1 MNRKPLA
8 RSRYTCHASVYSGSL
23 LPSQFL
29 NNTLT
34 IPKLYNLGKPNPTLA
49 SLFQVDRFV
58 ASCCPKS
65 AMNNRVCGHIF
76 IIKSKI

>member
-1 MNRKPLA
+1 MNRKPLGLVNRKPLA

-34 IPKLYNLGKPNPTLA
+34 IPKLYNLGKPNLAPA
-49 SLFQVDRFV
+49 SLCNLWINLWGPAVQ
-58 ASCCPKS
+58 
-65 AMNNRVCGHIF
+65 NQQ
-76 IIKSKI
+76 